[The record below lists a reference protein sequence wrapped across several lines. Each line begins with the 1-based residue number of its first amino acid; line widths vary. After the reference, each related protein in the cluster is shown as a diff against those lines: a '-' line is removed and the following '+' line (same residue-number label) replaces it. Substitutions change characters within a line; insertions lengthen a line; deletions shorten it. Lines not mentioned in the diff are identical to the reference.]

1 MKLTN
6 DILQSE
12 SISRGKLRAS
22 ISGLSLVILMCG
34 ISGCASTTSF
44 TPVDFCS
51 QSVNPA
57 MARVVLSRT
66 SSFYG
71 GGAGLLVF
79 DNGQPIG
86 DIGSGDRLCWDR
98 FPGKAVIS
106 GRTSN
111 PRTLE
116 ELEREQAWSVKVETR
131 ANATYYV
138 RSRFAGQWELRTG
151 PD

>member
-1 MKLTN
+1 MKLI
-6 DILQSE
+6 DDDLQSARVYRRRLRTSLSSL
-12 SISRGKLRAS
+12 SIV
-22 ISGLSLVILMCG
+22 IIMYSL
-34 ISGCASTTSF
+34 SGCASTRSY

-51 QSVNPA
+51 QPVNPA

-71 GGAGLLVF
+71 GGVGMLVF

-86 DIGSGDRLCWDR
+86 DIGSGGRLCWDR
-98 FPGKAVIS
+98 FPGKAVIN
-106 GRTSN
+106 GRMDR

-116 ELEREQAWSVKVETR
+116 ELELEKEMTVKVETR
-131 ANATYYV
+131 ANATYHV
-138 RSRFAGQWELRTG
+138 RARLRSQWELRSG